1 MLKDKSILL
10 VITGGIAAYKS
21 LDLIRQYRKAGAA
34 VKAVITKG
42 GEQFVTPLSVS
53 ALCEHQAYTDLWSL
67 KDEAEM
73 GHIRLSREADLIVVA
88 PASADFIA
96 KLAQG
101 RADDLAS
108 TCLLASDK
116 DILLAPAMNHK
127 MWENPATQKNITT
140 LQKRGV
146 NIIGPEN
153 GEMACG
159 ETGLGRMSEPDTIF
173 EETASY
179 FRDRQRLT
187 GLKVVVTSGPTH
199 EPIDPVRYISNQSSG
214 KQGHAIAEILS
225 KWGAEV
231 HLVSGP
237 VSLPPPAE
245 VQYYPVIT
253 ANDML
258 NQVKAL
264 MTADIFIGVAAVA
277 DWRVKTPSDTKLKK
291 AANAAPPRLEMS
303 ENTDILK
310 YVSSAQN
317 RPALVIGF
325 AAETGNLMDKAKA
338 KLKSKGC
345 DWLLANDVTHTNNIF
360 GSDENHVN
368 LIKSEKN
375 NEFSCEEWP
384 RLSKK
389 EVALR
394 LAHEIANKF
403 KRFEREGKD
412 DKNLNLISTK

>member
-1 MLKDKSILL
+1 
-10 VITGGIAAYKS
+10 
-21 LDLIRQYRKAGAA
+21 
-34 VKAVITKG
+34 
-42 GEQFVTPLSVS
+42 
-53 ALCEHQAYTDLWSL
+53 
-67 KDEAEM
+67 
-73 GHIRLSREADLIVVA
+73 
-88 PASADFIA
+88 
-96 KLAQG
+96 
-101 RADDLAS
+101 
-108 TCLLASDK
+108 
-116 DILLAPAMNHK
+116 
-127 MWENPATQKNITT
+127 
-140 LQKRGV
+140 
-146 NIIGPEN
+146 

-375 NEFSCEEWP
+375 N
-384 RLSKK
+384 
-389 EVALR
+389 
-394 LAHEIANKF
+394 
-403 KRFEREGKD
+403 
-412 DKNLNLISTK
+412 